1 MAANSETILSQ
12 QEHPGD
18 SSAQT
23 VTGDK
28 YKGDGYYSRADG
40 LHTIQYN
47 LSGDGESN
55 TFRGRIVIQASLA
68 TNPGTS
74 DWFDVNATDQTY
86 TGSSGSFIYN
96 FTGNYVWVRAYVEDW
111 TDGNIASIKLNH

>member
-40 LHTIQYN
+40 LHTVQYN

-68 TNPGTS
+68 TTPGTS
-74 DWFDVNATDQTY
+74 DWFDVSATDQTY

>member
-1 MAANSETILSQ
+1 MAANSETILSLQ
-12 QEHPGD
+12 SHPGD

-47 LSGDGESN
+47 LSGDGKSN

-68 TNPGTS
+68 TTPDTG
-74 DWFDVNATDQTY
+74 DWFDVSATDQTY

-96 FTGNYVWVRAYVEDW
+96 FTGNYVWVRAYVENW